1 MLVVGLTGG
10 IASGKSTVSAMFKDA
25 EVPVICLD
33 ELAREVVKPGS
44 PALEEIRN
52 EFGDAVVDSDGGLDR
67 NAMARL
73 VFADPGKRK
82 RLEAIIHPR
91 VGQEKDRIAAELE
104 RSGHDLLI
112 VDVPLLYEVGWDQSC
127 EVVVVVYAPG
137 EVQERR
143 LRERDGL
150 TEHDAR
156 LRLQAQAP
164 IDEKRQRAD
173 FIIDNTGDLEETRSQ
188 FEAVLAQ
195 LRVLA
200 VESKKRKAGSR
211 AEWKV

>member
-10 IASGKSTVSAMFKDA
+10 IASGKSTVSRMFKDA

-52 EFGDAVVDSDGGLDR
+52 EFGDAVVDSDGRLDR

-73 VFADPGKRK
+73 VFADPKKRK

-91 VGQEKDRIAAELE
+91 VGQEKDRIASELE
-104 RSGHDLLI
+104 RSGHDLVV

-127 EVVVVVYAPG
+127 DVVVVVYAPG
-137 EVQERR
+137 KVQEQR

-150 TEHDAR
+150 TEMDAHSR
-156 LRLQAQAP
+156 LRAQKP
-164 IDEKRQRAD
+164 IDEKRDAAD
-173 FIIDNTGDLEETRSQ
+173 LVIDNSGSLDDTRAQ
-188 FEAVLAQ
+188 FQEVLSRLRTMAAQ
-195 LRVLA
+195 MR
-200 VESKKRKAGSR
+200 KRKAGS
-211 AEWKV
+211 

>member
-10 IASGKSTVSAMFKDA
+10 IASGKSTVSRMFKEA

-44 PALEEIRN
+44 SALEQIRN
-52 EFGDAVVDSDGGLDR
+52 EFGDAVLDSDGCLDR

-73 VFADPGKRK
+73 VFADPEKRK

-91 VGQEKDRIAAELE
+91 VGQEKNRIASELE
-104 RSGHDLLI
+104 RAGHDLVV

-127 EVVVVVYAPG
+127 DVVVVVYAPG
-137 EVQERR
+137 EVQEQR

-150 TEHDAR
+150 TEKDAHSR
-156 LRLQAQAP
+156 LGAQGP
-164 IDEKRQRAD
+164 IDEKRDRAD
-173 FIIDNTGDLEETRSQ
+173 LVIDNTGSLEDTRAQ
-188 FEAVLAQ
+188 FRDVLAR
-195 LRVLA
+195 LRTMA
-200 VESKKRKAGSR
+200 AQMRKRKAGS
-211 AEWKV
+211 